1 MSALAIVLIV
11 IGAVLL
17 VLLIAGAVVSR
28 RRVQDPDYTRRIEEA
43 DRALEHARAT
53 DRGWD
58 RAVLER
64 VCQDALRAERPDADF
79 DAIDLVL
86 VDDRPGVAD
95 DRAHLMARGRH
106 GRTRVILG

>member
-28 RRVQDPDYTRRIEEA
+28 RRVQDPEYTRRIEQA

-58 RAVLER
+58 RAVLVR
-64 VCQDALRAERPDADF
+64 VCQDALRSERPDVEVEAV
-79 DAIDLVL
+79 DLVL
-86 VDDRPGVAD
+86 VDDRPGVVD
-95 DRAHLMARGRH
+95 DRAQPMAHARP
-106 GRTRVILG
+106 

>member
-11 IGAVLL
+11 IGVVLL

-28 RRVQDPDYTRRIEEA
+28 RRVQDPEYTRRIEQA

-58 RAVLER
+58 RAVLVR
-64 VCQDALRAERPDADF
+64 VCQDALRSERPDVEFEAV
-79 DAIDLVL
+79 ALVL
-86 VDDRPGVAD
+86 VADRPAVVG
-95 DRAHLMARGRH
+95 DRAHLMPPVR
-106 GRTRVILG
+106 